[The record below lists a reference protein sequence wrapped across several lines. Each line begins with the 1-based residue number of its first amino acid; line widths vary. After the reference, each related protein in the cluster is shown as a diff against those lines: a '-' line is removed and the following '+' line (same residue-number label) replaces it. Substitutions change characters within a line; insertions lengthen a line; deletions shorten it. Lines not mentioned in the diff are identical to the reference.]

1 MKLIASWG
9 SPSAGKTT
17 IALAVAA
24 QLIQRRKDVLVISM
38 DTRTP
43 MLPVYLPNAK
53 TDRNNSLGGIFEQ
66 EITEAALKDKLLPHP
81 QSDRLY
87 FMGYTAGELYGI
99 TYRIPDRAAIQR
111 LFDVLQQSPFTR
123 CIVDCASSPVL
134 EPMTLLALERADVV
148 LRSITPDVRG
158 HESMAAQL
166 QWLNNSDDTF
176 RISRHIP
183 ILNPVYPHT
192 PLADVQALEGND
204 AVALPW
210 AKQVA
215 ERQLAG
221 KLLSHFDGR
230 DAAEFERKIAQLVDQ
245 IEEDT
250 HA

>member
-9 SPSAGKTT
+9 SSGAGKTT

-24 QLIQRRKDVLVISM
+24 QLIQRRKDVLVIGM

-43 MLPVYLPNAK
+43 MLPIYLPNTK
-53 TDRNNSLGGIFEQ
+53 SDRQNSLGSVFEQ
-66 EITEAALKDKLLPHP
+66 EITEAALKDKLLQHP

-87 FMGYTAGELYGI
+87 FMGFAEKEVYGI
-99 TYRIPDRAAIQR
+99 TYRIPDRAAVQQ
-111 LFDVLQQSPFTR
+111 LFDVLHQSPFAY
-123 CIVDCASSPVL
+123 CVIDCDSSPVL
-134 EPMTLLALERADVV
+134 GPMTLLTLERADAV

-166 QWLNNSDDTF
+166 QWLGNSDDTF
-176 RISRHIP
+176 RTSRHIP

-192 PLADVQALEGND
+192 PLAEIQALEGKD
-204 AVALPW
+204 AVVLPW

-221 KLLSHFDGR
+221 KLLSRFDDR
-230 DAAEFERKIAQLVDQ
+230 DAVTFEQKIIHLVDL
-245 IEEDT
+245 IEEES

>member
-9 SPSAGKTT
+9 SSGAGKTT

-43 MLPVYLPNAK
+43 MLPIYLPNAK
-53 TDRNNSLGGIFEQ
+53 TGRNNSLGGVFEQ
-66 EITEAALKDKLLPHP
+66 EITEGALKDKLLQHP
-81 QSDRLY
+81 QNDRLY
-87 FMGYTAGELYGI
+87 FMGFAAKELYGI
-99 TYRIPDRAAIQR
+99 TYRIPERADIQR
-111 LFDVLQQSPFTR
+111 LLDVLQQSPFSY
-123 CIVDCASSPVL
+123 CIIDCDSSPVL

-166 QWLNNSDDTF
+166 QWLSNSDDTF

-183 ILNPVYPHT
+183 ILNPVYTYT
-192 PLADVQALEGND
+192 PLAEIQALEGND
-204 AVALPW
+204 AAALPW

-221 KLLSHFDGR
+221 KLLSRFDGR
-230 DAAEFERKIAQLVDQ
+230 DAVEFERKIVRLVDQ
-245 IEEDT
+245 IEEES

>member
-9 SPSAGKTT
+9 SSGAGKTT

-24 QLIQRRKDVLVISM
+24 QLIQRRKDVLVIGT

-43 MLPVYLPNAK
+43 MLPVYLPNNQL
-53 TDRNNSLGGIFEQ
+53 DRKNSLGGIFEQ
-66 EITEAALKDKLLPHP
+66 EVTEAALKDKLLQHP

-87 FMGYTAGELYGI
+87 FMGFADKELHGI
-99 TYRIPDRAAIQR
+99 TYRIPDRTAIQR
-111 LFDVLQQSPFTR
+111 LFDILQQSPFTY
-123 CIVDCASSPVL
+123 CIIDCDSSPVL
-134 EPMTLLALERADVV
+134 EPVTLLALERADVV

-166 QWLNNSDDTF
+166 QWLSNSDDTF
-176 RISRHIP
+176 RTSRHIP

-192 PLADVQALEGND
+192 PLVDIQALEGND
-204 AVALPW
+204 AVVLPW

-221 KLLSHFDGR
+221 KLLNRFDGC
-230 DAAEFERKIAQLVDQ
+230 DAMEFERKIAQLVDQ
-245 IEEDT
+245 VEEET